1 DGGGA
6 RARQHRRLRGVGALG
21 QPRPGGGPKHQGAEG
36 PGEHPRAGR
45 LHLHE
50 PRLDQEESGAGRR
63 LHAGPGGGDRPHQ
76 QGPQASRQG
85 RVGLSQEP
93 RSADGRAAHDQA
105 PLRDGPGRFHREPVP
120 AGRDTAE
127 AAGQAH
133 QAPRPGRVRLSRP
146 PEKGPA
152 EERQLQAVMR
162 RRSLSQSP
170 GRVFYGWWIVAIG
183 CVQDAVKGGLFN
195 TGFTLYFLP
204 VLTDLN
210 LSRAATSLPFSLSR
224 LEAALGAPFVG
235 YLIDRFDVRV
245 MLVAGTLLAGLG
257 LILLS
262 LTHSYLLF
270 LLVFIGPLSF
280 GFQAGFN
287 QATLAVVAHWFR
299 RKRGLAMA
307 IVQTGQAIGGV
318 LIFPLVALAVLKLG
332 WRTAAVLSGLA
343 VLTLLPLVLFIRRS
357 PESMGLLP
365 DGDRSPAQGQHAS
378 PSGLTPPLD
387 DTREFTTREALR
399 TPTFWL
405 LAAFHGL
412 RNVPYAGVTVHLVP
426 LLVWKGLDE
435 PAAAFY
441 VGLTA
446 LATVVSRPL
455 TGWLGDRQS
464 KQMIGA
470 VGVLL
475 GAAGLAVLAYGDG
488 AWWAL

>member
-1 DGGGA
+1 
-6 RARQHRRLRGVGALG
+6 
-21 QPRPGGGPKHQGAEG
+21 
-36 PGEHPRAGR
+36 
-45 LHLHE
+45 
-50 PRLDQEESGAGRR
+50 
-63 LHAGPGGGDRPHQ
+63 
-76 QGPQASRQG
+76 
-85 RVGLSQEP
+85 
-93 RSADGRAAHDQA
+93 
-105 PLRDGPGRFHREPVP
+105 
-120 AGRDTAE
+120 
-127 AAGQAH
+127 
-133 QAPRPGRVRLSRP
+133 
-146 PEKGPA
+146 
-152 EERQLQAVMR
+152 M

-170 GRVFYGWWIVAIG
+170 GRVFYGWWIVTIG

-204 VLTDLN
+204 VLTELN

-224 LEAALGAPFVG
+224 LEAALGAPLVG

-245 MLVAGTLLAGLG
+245 MLVVGTLLAGLG

-287 QATLAVVAHWFR
+287 QATLAAVNSWFR

-318 LIFPLVALAVLKLG
+318 VIFPLVALAVLNLG
-332 WRTAAVLSGLA
+332 WRTAAVLSGL
-343 VLTLLPLVLFIRRS
+343 VVFMLLPLVLLIRRS

-365 DGDRSPAQGQHAS
+365 DGERSSPTDSDRTAGGLAPA
-378 PSGLTPPLD
+378 LRD
-387 DTREFTTREALR
+387 EREFTTREALR

-412 RNVPYAGVTVHLVP
+412 RNIPYAGVTVHLVP
-426 LLVWKGLDE
+426 LLIWKGLDE

-446 LATVVSRPL
+446 LATVVIRPL

-464 KQMIGA
+464 KQTIGA

-488 AWWAL
+488 AWWALVLFAVLFSFGDGVNSVTWALVGDAFGRAHFATIRGWISMFQSFASMPAAVYTGWVYDRTQSYTQALIAFVICYGVAAFVIWLIPHPTRPARLEVAASQALGVS

>member
-1 DGGGA
+1 
-6 RARQHRRLRGVGALG
+6 
-21 QPRPGGGPKHQGAEG
+21 
-36 PGEHPRAGR
+36 
-45 LHLHE
+45 
-50 PRLDQEESGAGRR
+50 
-63 LHAGPGGGDRPHQ
+63 
-76 QGPQASRQG
+76 
-85 RVGLSQEP
+85 
-93 RSADGRAAHDQA
+93 
-105 PLRDGPGRFHREPVP
+105 
-120 AGRDTAE
+120 
-127 AAGQAH
+127 
-133 QAPRPGRVRLSRP
+133 
-146 PEKGPA
+146 
-152 EERQLQAVMR
+152 M

-170 GRVFYGWWIVAIG
+170 GRIFYGWWIVAIG

-204 VLTDLN
+204 VLTELN

-332 WRTAAVLSGLA
+332 WRTAAVLSGLV

-488 AWWAL
+488 AWWALVLFAVLFSFGDGVNSVTWALVGDVFGRAHFATIRGWISMFQSFASMPAAVYTGWVYDRTQSYTQALIAFVICYGAAAIVLWLVPRPTWPAPVEVAASRALSAS

>member
-1 DGGGA
+1 
-6 RARQHRRLRGVGALG
+6 
-21 QPRPGGGPKHQGAEG
+21 
-36 PGEHPRAGR
+36 
-45 LHLHE
+45 
-50 PRLDQEESGAGRR
+50 
-63 LHAGPGGGDRPHQ
+63 
-76 QGPQASRQG
+76 
-85 RVGLSQEP
+85 
-93 RSADGRAAHDQA
+93 
-105 PLRDGPGRFHREPVP
+105 
-120 AGRDTAE
+120 
-127 AAGQAH
+127 
-133 QAPRPGRVRLSRP
+133 
-146 PEKGPA
+146 
-152 EERQLQAVMR
+152 MR

-204 VLTDLN
+204 VLTELN

-245 MLVAGTLLAGLG
+245 MLVAGTLLAGIG

-270 LLVFIGPLSF
+270 VLVFIGPLSF

-332 WRTAAVLSGLA
+332 WRTAAVLSGLS
-343 VLTLLPLVLFIRRS
+343 VLLLLPLVLFIRRS

-365 DGDRSPAQGQHAS
+365 DGDRAVRAS
-378 PSGLTPPLD
+378 ALGASAPLD
-387 DTREFTTREALR
+387 EAREFTTREALR

-435 PAAAFY
+435 PTAAFY
-441 VGLTA
+441 VGVTA
-446 LATVVSRPL
+446 LATVVVRPL
-455 TGWLGDRQS
+455 TGWLGDRRS
-464 KQMIGA
+464 KQVVGA

-475 GAAGLAVLAYGDG
+475 GAAGLVVLAYGDG
-488 AWWAL
+488 AWWALLLFAVLFSFGDGVNSVTWALVGDYFGRSHFATIRGWISMFQSFASMPAAVYTGWVYDQTQSYTQALIAFVICYGAAALVLWLIPQPLRPAPREAAASPAVGVS

>member
-1 DGGGA
+1 
-6 RARQHRRLRGVGALG
+6 
-21 QPRPGGGPKHQGAEG
+21 
-36 PGEHPRAGR
+36 
-45 LHLHE
+45 
-50 PRLDQEESGAGRR
+50 
-63 LHAGPGGGDRPHQ
+63 
-76 QGPQASRQG
+76 
-85 RVGLSQEP
+85 
-93 RSADGRAAHDQA
+93 
-105 PLRDGPGRFHREPVP
+105 
-120 AGRDTAE
+120 
-127 AAGQAH
+127 
-133 QAPRPGRVRLSRP
+133 
-146 PEKGPA
+146 
-152 EERQLQAVMR
+152 M

-170 GRVFYGWWIVAIG
+170 GRIFYGWWIVAIG

-204 VLTDLN
+204 VLTELN

-224 LEAALGAPFVG
+224 LEAALGAPLVG

-245 MLVAGTLLAGLG
+245 MLVVGTVLAGVG

-287 QATLAVVAHWFR
+287 QATLAAVNSWFR

-307 IVQTGQAIGGV
+307 VVQTGQSIGGV
-318 LIFPLVALAVLKLG
+318 VIFPLVALAVLNLG
-332 WRTAAVLSGLA
+332 WRTAAVLSGFV
-343 VLTLLPLVLFIRRS
+343 VLLLLPLVLLIRRS

-365 DGDRSPAQGQHAS
+365 DGEAISSASDSRPAPTGPA
-378 PSGLTPPLD
+378 PAD
-387 DTREFTTREALR
+387 DDVREFTTREALR

-426 LLVWKGLDE
+426 LFIWKGLDE

-446 LATVVSRPL
+446 LATVVVRPL

-464 KQMIGA
+464 KQTIGA

-475 GAAGLAVLAYGDG
+475 GAAGLIVLAYGDG
-488 AWWAL
+488 AWWALVLFAILFSFGDGVNSVTWALVGDMFGRAHFATIRGWISMFQSFASMPAAVYTGWVYDRTQSYTQALIVFVICYGAAAVVLWLLPQRVRPARLEVAPSRALGVS